1 MPLLRSLVLARL
13 QAQEKA
19 VADRYSLRIPLL
31 VIKEPNGSLG
41 ADFVMS
47 AFPDSRL
54 IFLLRD
60 GRDVVDSMLDAQA
73 PGGWL
78 ASSRSS
84 SSSNPRDRLAIVQR
98 ESLLWLARTEAVQRA
113 YAAHRPDLRMIVRY
127 EELRDD
133 ASRVIAE
140 LDAWLRMQR
149 SADWRDSATRWNDFD
164 SFPAEVK
171 GPGMP
176 LRAASP
182 GLWRVNMSAEEQS
195 LMHETMGA
203 KLTELGYQQQ
213 AF

>member
-1 MPLLRSLVLARL
+1 
-13 QAQEKA
+13 
-19 VADRYSLRIPLL
+19 
-31 VIKEPNGSLG
+31 
-41 ADFVMS
+41 
-47 AFPDSRL
+47 
-54 IFLLRD
+54 
-60 GRDVVDSMLDAQA
+60 
-73 PGGWL
+73 
-78 ASSRSS
+78 
-84 SSSNPRDRLAIVQR
+84 
-98 ESLLWLARTEAVQRA
+98 
-113 YAAHRPDLRMIVRY
+113 
-127 EELRDD
+127 
-133 ASRVIAE
+133 VIAE

-203 KLTELGYQQQ
+203 KLTELGYQQL